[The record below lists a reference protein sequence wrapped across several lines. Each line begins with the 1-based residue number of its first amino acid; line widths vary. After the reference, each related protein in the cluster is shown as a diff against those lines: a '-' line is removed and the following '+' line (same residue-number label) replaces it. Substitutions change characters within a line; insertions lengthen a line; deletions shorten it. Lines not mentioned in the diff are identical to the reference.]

1 MQSKTH
7 TRPTC
12 FFMSTLELTSMNML
26 SASQLRIIYFF
37 QIFKEL
43 LSAKANIEANRLEY
57 GFLLF
62 LLTTFH

>member
-12 FFMSTLELTSMNML
+12 FFIPTLELTSMGML

-37 QIFKEL
+37 QIFKERFIGK
-43 LSAKANIEANRLEY
+43 SQYRS
-57 GFLLF
+57 
-62 LLTTFH
+62 

>member
-37 QIFKEL
+37 QIFKEQL
-43 LSAKANIEANRLEY
+43 IGKSQYRSQPA
-57 GFLLF
+57 
-62 LLTTFH
+62 

>member
-57 GFLLF
+57 GFLLP
-62 LLTTFH
+62 LTTIH

>member
-12 FFMSTLELTSMNML
+12 FFISTLELTSMNML

-62 LLTTFH
+62 LLATFH

>member
-12 FFMSTLELTSMNML
+12 FFISTRELTNVDML

-37 QIFKEL
+37 QIFKERFIGK
-43 LSAKANIEANRLEY
+43 SQYRN
-57 GFLLF
+57 
-62 LLTTFH
+62 HQV